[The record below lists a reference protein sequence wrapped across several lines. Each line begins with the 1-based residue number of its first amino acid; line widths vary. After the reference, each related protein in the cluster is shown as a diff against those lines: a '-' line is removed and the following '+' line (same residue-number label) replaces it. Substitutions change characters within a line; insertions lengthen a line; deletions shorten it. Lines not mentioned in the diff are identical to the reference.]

1 MKKAMFIVALC
12 LGTIVSAQQL
22 TKEMTVA
29 LKNDDAVA
37 LSQLINDTN
46 KDACLQ
52 AGRTESSITALAVNT
67 QSADVLQMLISKGVD
82 LNNTCGGATPLMRAA
97 ASGQTHLVSMLLEA
111 GADKN
116 ISIDGKKAIDMINNN
131 AQKAVIEKLLS
142 K

>member
-1 MKKAMFIVALC
+1 MKKAIFIVALC
-12 LGTIVSAQQL
+12 LGTLASAQQL

-29 LKNDDAVA
+29 LKNDNANA

-46 KDACLQ
+46 KDACLEV
-52 AGRTESSITALAVNT
+52 GRTESSITALAVNA
-67 QSADVLQMLISKGVD
+67 QSADVLQMLITKGVD

-97 ASGQTHLVSMLLEA
+97 QSGQPHLVSMLLDA

-116 ISIDGKKAIDMINNN
+116 VSVDGKKAADFLIGGKFDSQI
-131 AQKAVIEKLLS
+131 KALLS